1 MWVQTVLQ
9 LGFQGRG
16 VADRALFVRT
26 YKNEGTMCH
35 VICLVS
41 TLGKIFSRKHTE
53 IYFLFFPD
61 HKIWH
66 FMQIVSNIGDNLH
79 KMSNAIFWEKWEKY
93 HQFVICWI
101 SPESGINPSLAVRD
115 NSRAGGVC
123 QLKSLSYLQ
132 YTTCNHS
139 EQVFSYRSEPTFI
152 QTRHFSLDSQV
163 LDFTHTKKDREYQIS
178 RCH

>member
-1 MWVQTVLQ
+1 MKK
-9 LGFQGRG
+9 GAFS
-16 VADRALFVRT
+16 VAMH
-26 YKNEGTMCH
+26 Y
-35 VICLVS
+35 I
-41 TLGKIFSRKHTE
+41 
-53 IYFLFFPD
+53 
-61 HKIWH
+61 
-66 FMQIVSNIGDNLH
+66 
-79 KMSNAIFWEKWEKY
+79 EK
-93 HQFVICWI
+93 V
-101 SPESGINPSLAVRD
+101 INPYLAVRD

-178 RCH
+178 SCH

>member
-1 MWVQTVLQ
+1 MQKLLT
-9 LGFQGRG
+9 FFS
-16 VADRALFVRT
+16 A
-26 YKNEGTMCH
+26 KN
-35 VICLVS
+35 
-41 TLGKIFSRKHTE
+41 
-53 IYFLFFPD
+53 IYVF
-61 HKIWH
+61 
-66 FMQIVSNIGDNLH
+66 
-79 KMSNAIFWEKWEKY
+79 AIF
-93 HQFVICWI
+93 QDRNFNTMLANNFV
-101 SPESGINPSLAVRD
+101 NPYLAFRD

-178 RCH
+178 SCH